1 MSFVGDVTNSFYG
14 NFLLRD
20 LVAKITPGVAVL
32 FAALTLKY
40 EPEFLIQQVRDMAI
54 VEIVFFLSAA
64 WILSFA
70 FQALGIYLGLI
81 KQWPY
86 DMPMETSR
94 EYIVKFNRQAKIEEK
109 RIVERYVVIKEACG
123 LGHVALA
130 MSIVMILLGT
140 AARNSE
146 TPVEALMMFLRISW
160 ENCFI
165 LLLLVVVVLSLR
177 LSHIKHL
184 ERQYSTYKAVAKEG
198 LD

>member
-1 MSFVGDVTNSFYG
+1 MSLVGEVTNSFYG

-20 LVAKITPGVAVL
+20 LVAKITPGVTVL

-40 EPEFLIQQVRDMAI
+40 EPEFLVQQIRDMSI
-54 VEIVFFLSAA
+54 VEIVFFLSSA
-64 WILSFA
+64 WILAFA

-94 EYIVKFNRQAKIEEK
+94 EYIVKFNRQAKVEEK

-130 MSIVMILLGT
+130 MSVVMFLIGT
-140 AARNSE
+140 ATRNSKTIAE
-146 TPVEALMMFLRISW
+146 TLTTFLRISW
-160 ENCFI
+160 DNSFV
-165 LLLLVVVVLSLR
+165 LLLVLAVILSLR

-198 LD
+198 SS